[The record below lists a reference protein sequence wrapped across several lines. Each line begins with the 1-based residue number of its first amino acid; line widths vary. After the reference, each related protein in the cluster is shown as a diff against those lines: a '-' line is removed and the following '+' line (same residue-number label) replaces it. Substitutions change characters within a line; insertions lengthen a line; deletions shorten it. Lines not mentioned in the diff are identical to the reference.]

1 MNVQRIAAAM
11 NVQGIEAAVNSHA
24 SDQRLHMGN
33 VMQMSYL

>member
-24 SDQRLHMGN
+24 SDQRPRKELLL
-33 VMQMSYL
+33 Q